1 MGLLLV
7 LEDTSKDSYLF
18 SISTSQHIA
27 AHNVDEVGL
36 WVQLAHQPAESPPE
50 PGHTGEVRGEDNQH
64 R

>member
-50 PGHTGEVRGEDNQH
+50 PGHTGG
-64 R
+64 